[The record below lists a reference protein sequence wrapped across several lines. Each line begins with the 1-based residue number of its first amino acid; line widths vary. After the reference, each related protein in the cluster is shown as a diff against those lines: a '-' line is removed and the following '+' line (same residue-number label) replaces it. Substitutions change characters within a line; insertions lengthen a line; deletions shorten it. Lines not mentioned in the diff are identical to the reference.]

1 MSDDG
6 FNRWSQVVRDAGAVE
21 ILGHQPIS
29 VPPLG
34 SEQPVPP
41 GRRGVRL
48 LCRPVAGAAPHYTI
62 DVTAT
67 AAIAMLE
74 PWLQSGNHV
83 GKVLTWSARG
93 FGVRR
98 RDTLRLTP
106 IGLTPV
112 GGR

>member
-1 MSDDG
+1 M
-6 FNRWSQVVRDAGAVE
+6 VRTVGAVE
-21 ILGHQPIS
+21 IIGHHEIS

-34 SEQPVPP
+34 SEQPLPP
-41 GRRGVRL
+41 GRRGIRL
-48 LCRPVAGAAPHYTI
+48 LCRPVAGDLGWYTI
-62 DVTAT
+62 DVTST
-67 AAIAMLE
+67 AALAMLE
-74 PWLQSGNHV
+74 GYLGSGNHV